1 MTLTL
6 GKKLKYTI
14 HLAGPNPRKDVL
26 QLENPIAWK
35 AGHWHSVMINLKSLL
50 KSRVEEAAL
59 EELMTNLVE
68 AKKKSDAEPIE
79 LLLKRPITAF
89 YLRQRNPERILPLD
103 IESVFVMR
111 EWKETDEVTLDA
123 YDASGVAGV
132 KWWVANESASLSVA
146 PTQTRGDTKKGSWI
160 SVQVRDRAGN
170 ASTPFHLPLPGG
182 TVPGL
187 GPDAKDTASIGTGPG
202 KQGG

>member
-1 MTLTL
+1 
-6 GKKLKYTI
+6 
-14 HLAGPNPRKDVL
+14 
-26 QLENPIAWK
+26 
-35 AGHWHSVMINLKSLL
+35 
-50 KSRVEEAAL
+50 
-59 EELMTNLVE
+59 MTNLVE